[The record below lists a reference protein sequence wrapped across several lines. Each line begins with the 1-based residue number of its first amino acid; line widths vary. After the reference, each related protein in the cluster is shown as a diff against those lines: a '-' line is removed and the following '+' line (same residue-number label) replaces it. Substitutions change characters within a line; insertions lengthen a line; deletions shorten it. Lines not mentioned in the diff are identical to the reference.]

1 MSDKPFICCRVGI
14 PGFWGLPQ
22 EASGDQLDRLVHRGA
37 ECERSWRRHGAE
49 LRGGRVIP
57 RSAAVAVLILSLVV
71 YVHFPVKVP
80 PVAVFT
86 VLFAAPRLR
95 DARPGGAGRGGAHG
109 GPRVSWRWQTKA
121 HLKSEARLHGGR
133 AHGDCRVG

>member
-22 EASGDQLDRLVHRGA
+22 EASGDQLDRLVHRDA
-37 ECERSWRRHGAE
+37 ECECSWRRHGAE

-95 DARPGGAGRGGAHG
+95 DARPGGAGRG
-109 GPRVSWRWQTKA
+109 SWRPTCLLALADEGSPEK
-121 HLKSEARLHGGR
+121 
-133 AHGDCRVG
+133 